1 MANVKPESASNVKF
15 VGYSDQGGRPDGVQV
30 MVNKGY
36 AFISQPFSGGWS
48 EAAPHPSPGSTRR

>member
-1 MANVKPESASNVKF
+1 MADVKPESAKNLKF

-36 AFISQPFSGGWS
+36 AFVSQAFSGGWS
-48 EAAPHPSPGSTRR
+48 LVD